1 MKKINTLDNIAETG
15 LNYLRKQGYLINN
28 DQDPDALILRSS
40 DIHNYN
46 FSSQLKAIG
55 RSGVGV
61 NNIPVDE
68 CSEKGIV
75 VFNAPGANANS
86 VKELV
91 IAMMINL
98 SRNVFQAEHWINR
111 LEGEDVHKQVEAGK
125 KMFRG
130 QELMGKT
137 LGVIGLGNVGARVA
151 NAGIELGMDVIGY
164 DNYISVK
171 NAWQINQ
178 KVSYCDDVKDIFQQA
193 DYITIHTPY
202 TEETHHLI
210 GFENLSLVKTGAI
223 ILNYS
228 RQETVDPQVML
239 TFLEN
244 GMVKYFASDF
254 YFEELAGREDFIM
267 TPHLG
272 ASTEQSEEKCAL
284 MVAQEVNHYLESG
297 EIKNSVNFPNVEM
310 TFNAPLR
317 LSIINENIPNMVAGI
332 SRYLADEDIN
342 IEKIINKSRGN
353 YAYTLVD
360 VSGDDLLSK
369 VNTFME
375 DVMSVKGIKKI
386 RMIQNPHSK

>member
-1 MKKINTLDNIAETG
+1 
-15 LNYLRKQGYLINN
+15 
-28 DQDPDALILRSS
+28 
-40 DIHNYN
+40 
-46 FSSQLKAIG
+46 
-55 RSGVGV
+55 
-61 NNIPVDE
+61 
-68 CSEKGIV
+68 
-75 VFNAPGANANS
+75 
-86 VKELV
+86 
-91 IAMMINL
+91 
-98 SRNVFQAEHWINR
+98 
-111 LEGEDVHKQVEAGK
+111 
-125 KMFRG
+125 
-130 QELMGKT
+130 
-137 LGVIGLGNVGARVA
+137 
-151 NAGIELGMDVIGY
+151 
-164 DNYISVK
+164 
-171 NAWQINQ
+171 
-178 KVSYCDDVKDIFQQA
+178 
-193 DYITIHTPY
+193 
-202 TEETHHLI
+202 
-210 GFENLSLVKTGAI
+210 
-223 ILNYS
+223 
-228 RQETVDPQVML
+228 ML

-254 YFEELAGREDFIM
+254 YFEELAGRDDFIM

-284 MVAQEVNHYLESG
+284 MVAQEVNNYLESG

-386 RMIQNPHSK
+386 RMIQNPYTK